1 MHSYVFIP
9 FIATESCG
17 LIGQMKGNHHLER
30 GEVLLSKPQ
39 VMIYL
44 FASLLKLE
52 CLEELLSLITYACQ
66 VDFALESF
74 SASHSMPSSYPHWK

>member
-1 MHSYVFIP
+1 MHSSVFIP

-30 GEVLLSKPQ
+30 GEVMLSKPQ

-52 CLEELLSLITYACQ
+52 CLEELFCLITFACQ
-66 VDFALESF
+66 VDFALERF
-74 SASHSMPSSYPHWK
+74 SASYSMPSSYLYWK